1 MSAVRA
7 NRVAAVAAGIALAVA
22 IGFLRLRGL
31 PVLIGAG
38 VVYLGTL
45 AMLWP
50 KRRQQKTVL
59 PSGIRKADFQSVES
73 MLATSIL
80 ALRDHAT
87 NGTHREALLFRKIAD
102 LVTRIR
108 DHLHGNPAHLSIIQR
123 FAKHGLA
130 RLIQMVTDY
139 TDLKRRAL
147 PEHQMRLKSILTQME
162 AFIPALERIDKAC
175 IENDLDQLE
184 ISVEVMAE
192 QIDRSRFT

>member
-7 NRVAAVAAGIALAVA
+7 NRVAAVAAGVALAVA

-38 VVYLGTL
+38 VIYMGTL

-50 KRRQQKTVL
+50 KRRQSKTVL
-59 PSGIRKADFQSVES
+59 PKGIRKSDFQSVDRA
-73 MLATSIL
+73 LTTSIQL
-80 ALRDHAT
+80 LRDHARI
-87 NGTHREALLFRKIAD
+87 GSHREALLFRKIAD

-108 DHLHGNPAHLSIIQR
+108 DHLHGNPTHLGIIQR
-123 FAKHGLA
+123 FARHGLA
-130 RLIQMVTDY
+130 RLIQMITDY
-139 TDLKRRAL
+139 VDLKRRAL
-147 PEHQMRLKSILTQME
+147 PEHQTRLHKILTQME